1 MVRRLSCYIDKRKHL
16 NGSIN
21 GERLSTKDFRAKLSD
36 TKIFPSPF
44 GWGEIGVRDYEAF
57 IYGGL
62 LFKPNMDHMM
72 TWPNIFID
80 SLTYISIDWGFEKME
95 EQIDELLS
103 NNLKRIEIA
112 TYGQKAYLDTISQV
126 GMNRFCKWFVQQ
138 INL

>member
-1 MVRRLSCYIDKRKHL
+1 
-16 NGSIN
+16 
-21 GERLSTKDFRAKLSD
+21 
-36 TKIFPSPF
+36 
-44 GWGEIGVRDYEAF
+44 
-57 IYGGL
+57 
-62 LFKPNMDHMM
+62 MDHMM